1 MSSSK
6 SFSTNN
12 SAKKIPCNKGIHCTH
27 FPHCSYFHSPENT
40 PACPYMK
47 SSVGCT
53 NPNCPFTHPKDYT
66 RACPFMNTPAG
77 CTNLHCPHKHPKGFI
92 HACIFDA
99 NCKKR
104 ATGEC
109 HLLHPDERGFA
120 ASASVSQSHYDKP
133 CNKHRDFN
141 PRREAPPPPLPPRD
155 TPSVPK
161 LKNLPVKDEYGHII
175 VYGED
180 DTVIGIIDNG
190 NFISFIVDIPL
201 DVQKADRAWDEEI
214 DNFDPEHPDDIDD
227 EWETDPEAY
236 TEESEISNSDDEWET
251 DPDAY
256 PEDPNTSDKF

>member
-92 HACIFDA
+92 HACIFGA

-120 ASASVSQSHYDKP
+120 VPQTHHDKP
-133 CNKHRDFN
+133 NQRKFV
-141 PRREAPPPPLPPRD
+141 PRREAPPPPTPPRD
-155 TPSVPK
+155 VPSVPAQ
-161 LKNLPVKDEYGHII
+161 NTRPEKDEYGHSL
-175 VYGED
+175 VYDEND
-180 DTVIGIIDNG
+180 AVIGIIDG
-190 NFISFIVDIPL
+190 DRFISFIVDIPL
-201 DVQKADRAWDEEI
+201 EIQEADHAWDAEMN
-214 DNFDPEHPDDIDD
+214 DFDPEHPDDDD
-227 EWETDPEAY
+227 DWETDPEAY
-236 TEESEISNSDDEWET
+236 SDDDGWVT
-251 DPDAY
+251 DPEAY
-256 PEDPNTSDKF
+256 PEDEDDDEQDTDPEACDFPVDC